1 MPGIIFLSIII
12 AAVLV
17 IGVIVVRKFPFVA
30 NLDLENLTEEQEQR
44 KKRELIDRR
53 LLDRGR
59 EAGQNLQKTLS
70 PIKKVWEFLQ
80 GKFRIYVGRI
90 EKLLHYEELVKT
102 RQKFRQTTVE
112 ERNKELSDLLLTAG
126 AQLSEGNFDKAE
138 ELFIA
143 MIKIDKKSA
152 PAYRGL
158 ADTYFAKG
166 AIDEAAQTYDFL
178 ARLTPNDDAL
188 FAKLSELAEEKNKIN
203 EAINYLE
210 RATTI
215 NDSLSPRFNRLAE
228 LYIKV
233 GHPEL
238 ALEAM
243 RQAVELEPRNPKYLD
258 FLAENA
264 ILCGDR
270 KVAEKAYEDLRLVN
284 PENQKLSE
292 LRAKIDKI

>member
-1 MPGIIFLSIII
+1 MPGIIFISIIV

-17 IGVIVVRKFPFVA
+17 IGAVIARKFPVVA

-44 KKRELIDRR
+44 KKRELIDRH
-53 LLDRGR
+53 LLDKGR
-59 EAGQNLQKTLS
+59 EAHAKFQNKLS
-70 PIKKVWEFLQ
+70 PIKKVWEFVQ
-80 GKFRIYVGRI
+80 DRFRHYVGRI
-90 EKLLHYEELVKT
+90 EKLLHYEELVKA
-102 RQKFRQTTVE
+102 RQRAKQISFD
-112 ERNKELSDLLLTAG
+112 ERNKEIGMFLAQAG
-126 AQLSEGNFDKAE
+126 AQAAEGNYDKAE
-138 ELFIA
+138 EYYIA
-143 MIKIDKKSA
+143 AIKIDKKSA
-152 PAYRGL
+152 AAYRGL
-158 ADTYFAKG
+158 ADAYFAKG

-178 ARLTPNDDAL
+178 ARLTPGDDAL
-188 FAKLSELAEEKNKIN
+188 LVKLSELAEQKDKIN

-270 KVAEKAYEDLRLVN
+270 KVAEKAYEELRLVN